1 MAQWFISAKK
11 ADFNKIARDYGIDP
25 VVARIIRNRDIEG
38 EEIGRYLKGGRE
50 AMYSPLLL
58 KDMDKAVNILREKIE
73 AGAKIRIIGDYDADG
88 ICASYILLRGLAA
101 CGADADT
108 VIPHRIR
115 DGYGLNEALVEEAA
129 AEGRDTIITC
139 DNGIAA
145 APQIELAGRLGLT
158 VIVTDH
164 HEIPYEEDEEG
175 NRSYLIPGAAAVVD
189 PKQEDCPYPYKNICG
204 STVAYKLIQ
213 QLTEVM
219 GNALQQGNAL
229 IQGREN
235 PAAREKEELLEEL
248 LEIAAFA
255 TICDVMELRDENRII
270 VKCGLENMHST
281 RNIGLKALM
290 EVCGVDAK
298 ELSAYHIGFV
308 LGPCMNAT
316 GRLDTA
322 KRALELLQA
331 GDRSRA
337 VELAGRLKGLNDS
350 RKELTI
356 QGTEEAIGL
365 IEGSSLL
372 EDRVLVVYMPE
383 VHESLAGIIA
393 GRLREKYGRPAFV
406 LTRAEGGVKGSGRS
420 VEGYHMY
427 EEMTLCKEYF
437 TRYGG
442 HRQAAG
448 LSMEEKNIESFR
460 RAINES
466 CRLTREDLE
475 EKVHIDVAMP
485 LSYITKRLVNE
496 LELLEPFGMG
506 NRKPVFAQKD
516 IHILS
521 GRILGKNRNV
531 GKYTIADGSGRT
543 YEMLYFGD
551 LEAFRLFL
559 EKRAGVYMAERLY
572 SGERVDIALSI
583 TYYPVINSYK
593 GRETLQIMMQHYR

>member
-58 KDMDKAVNILREKIE
+58 KDMDKAVNILRDKIE

-235 PAAREKEELLEEL
+235 PAAREKEQLLEEL

-290 EVCGVDAK
+290 EVCGIDAK

>member
-175 NRSYLIPGAAAVVD
+175 KRSYLIPGAAAVVD

-270 VKCGLENMHST
+270 VKCGLENMRST

-331 GDRSRA
+331 GDRSQA

>member
-331 GDRSRA
+331 GDRSQA

>member
-58 KDMDKAVNILREKIE
+58 KDMDKAVNILRDKIE

-175 NRSYLIPGAAAVVD
+175 KRSYLIPGAAAVVD

-270 VKCGLENMHST
+270 VKCGLENMRST

>member
-145 APQIELAGRLGLT
+145 APQIELSGRLGLT

-175 NRSYLIPGAAAVVD
+175 NRSYLIPGAAVVVD

-213 QLTEVM
+213 QLTEVR

-270 VKCGLENMHST
+270 VKCGLENMRST

-331 GDRSRA
+331 GDRSQA

-559 EKRAGVYMAERLY
+559 EKRAGVCMAERLY